1 MSSGKKAQRAACSC
15 MFQKQPVNDA
25 LASFESRPRK
35 TYYCPADLTFG
46 MFSTRY
52 SKFKR
57 ALTTAGM
64 IVIVVVI
71 IVIIAVAGY
80 LAYTQLAKTTT
91 TTTVGSKITIAMTV
105 SQSGQYAPLDAGYL
119 YLNNAWQNW
128 VDSHGGLVDA
138 NGVHHNVTVIT
149 TDDSSDVATAD
160 QDYHS
165 FAESQGANILVS
177 PYSADTGVTLLP
189 IAQADHV
196 PLIMSEA
203 STRSMWN
210 GTYTWAVTPLVPYW
224 DNDTTNAWAA
234 SYFGLLNQTGWA
246 HTIAFVGW
254 NIAWAVDDYTSG
266 VWLAQHTKGLTIT
279 SQQLLTPQFT
289 NPDFSSAVQQ
299 ILSSNGGKSPD
310 IVFCAMFGPF
320 CAQFITQAEGAGLV
334 PKQWH
339 TIEWGASFAGIV
351 NSAGYSTNNMTTDVF
366 WTPSFP
372 ASNPG
377 TALYQSIT
385 ATASKWATG
394 NSSSNAAVTWYNY
407 QNIEIR
413 WEIFQMINASIAKIP
428 TANFS
433 SAATLDS
440 SINNELHSIN
450 IQAIAGPL
458 AIQPLG
464 FGTMALVTV
473 QFENGRINTVYPS
486 SVSNAT
492 YVHS

>member
-1 MSSGKKAQRAACSC
+1 MFRPISSNA
-15 MFQKQPVNDA
+15 
-25 LASFESRPRK
+25 RK
-35 TYYCPADLTFG
+35 TYYWEDYHASS
-46 MFSTRY
+46 MFSSRY

-57 ALTTAGM
+57 ALTRAGT
-64 IVIVVVI
+64 IVIVVI
-71 IVIIAVAGY
+71 IILIVAVGGY
-80 LAYTQLAKTTT
+80 FAYTQYAKSTKTST
-91 TTTVGSKITIAMTV
+91 IGTKVTIAMTV

-128 VDSHGGLVDA
+128 VDNHGGLVDA
-138 NGVHHNVTVIT
+138 DGVHHNVTVIT
-149 TDDSSDVATAD
+149 EDDASVVSTAD

-165 FAESQGANILVS
+165 FAEQQGANILVS
-177 PYSADTGVTLLP
+177 PYSADTGLTLLP
-189 IAQADHV
+189 IAQTDHV

-210 GTYTWAVTPLVPYW
+210 GTYAWAVTPLVPYW
-224 DNDTTNAWAA
+224 NNDTTNAWAA
-234 SYFGLLNQTGWA
+234 SYFGLLNQSGWA

-254 NIAWAVDDYTSG
+254 NIAWAIDDYTSG
-266 VWLAQHTKGLTIT
+266 IWLAQHTKGLNIT
-279 SQQLLTPQFT
+279 SEQLLTPQFT

-320 CAQFITQAEGAGLV
+320 CAQFITQAEGMGLV

-351 NSAGYSTNNMTTDVF
+351 NGAGYSTNNMTTDVF

-372 ASNPG
+372 SSNPG
-377 TALYQSIT
+377 SSLYQSIT
-385 ATASKWATG
+385 ATASQWAVG
-394 NSSSNAAVTWYNY
+394 NSSSNPPVTWYNY

-413 WEIFQMINASIAKIP
+413 WEIFQMINATIAKLP

-433 SAATLDS
+433 SPATLDA
-440 SINNELHSIN
+440 SINNVLHTLSM
-450 IQAIAGPL
+450 QTIAGSL

-464 FGTMALVTV
+464 YGTMGLVTV
-473 QFENGRINTVYPS
+473 QFENGRINTVYPTN
-486 SVSNAT
+486 VANAT
-492 YVHS
+492 YVHP